1 MKIKRRGQGGAG
13 ADEKVKVSSNDTTAN
28 FLKNKLVAGNNIT
41 LEEQN
46 DGENETLKINATGGT
61 TLDEQ
66 VVFFVQLFS

>member
-1 MKIKRRGQGGAG
+1 MKIKRKGQGGAG
-13 ADEKVKVSSNDTTAN
+13 ADEKAKVSSNDTTAN